1 MRDLSRGKGLKWI
14 SVESQTTAFLE
25 RLQDHLQIA
34 PESLGLI
41 LVDHGSKR
49 DESNRMLL
57 DVVERFADWSEL
69 PIVEPAHME
78 LGEPSIDMAFDRCVE
93 RGAKLVVVFP
103 YFLLPGRHWQ
113 SDIPQLVADAAK
125 KHSGIL
131 YMVTAPL
138 ALHPLMLSII
148 GDRISHCLAHVQ
160 ESGPNCDVCRD
171 LPGCKL
177 LESP

>member
-1 MRDLSRGKGLKWI
+1 
-14 SVESQTTAFLE
+14 VESQTLFPE
-25 RLQDHLQIA
+25 RLLDHLKIA
-34 PESLGLI
+34 PENLGLV

-57 DVVERFADWSEL
+57 EVVERFAEWSEL

-78 LGEPSIDMAFDRCVE
+78 LAEPSIGTAFNRCVE

-125 KHSGIL
+125 KHAGIR

-160 ESGPNCDVCRD
+160 ENGSKCDACRD
-171 LPGCKL
+171 LPGCQL
-177 LESP
+177 LEAPHPNLHTD